1 MKLLKTISAI
11 SAITLPLAVSATS
24 LLEHVETY
32 SEISSEAP
40 ITLSTIDNVQAVSL
54 DNSRKIPQSSNTSL
68 DVNIDDS
75 GSWFNQEAQ
84 AQGYAAFSAES
95 AVEASLAPHR
105 INCKKAFNLK
115 QGNVY
120 SDSITTV
127 GEQHCYIMPLDKKSK
142 VVGQL
147 LAADK
152 ASDFNLYL
160 YQYDKAKKLLA
171 HVDSSEKP
179 AGVIEKTYAVL
190 PQASFILVAELKAG
204 AGGSFNFI
212 GDSFD
217 QFDTFEPNDSGIVSK
232 IPKVN
237 VGQQLIGNLDNPADV
252 DYFAY
257 KLKDTEDSLQLY
269 ITASKEHQIELL
281 NGGSWVTLP
290 HSNSV
295 TLKGVTGATYYL
307 RVLAKPNT
315 TTSPLKNYQIQSSSG
330 FEKFVEYDVWT
341 TDKNLTD
348 LVHYFHT
355 EAKNNLSAGG
365 KIVDASGRPVIGD
378 KMIVSAIINGKQV
391 DKFAKTDN
399 NGKFSVSFDLPRCE
413 DPIIE
418 KEYPSNRGTPRNIW
432 RIKHRNV
439 AEIVSLYHHVKKG
452 KEDTR
457 ELRYIHIC
465 DEDFVRT
472 ITR

>member
-1 MKLLKTISAI
+1 MKLLKTISVI

-24 LLEHVETY
+24 LLEHIETY
-32 SEISSEAP
+32 AEISSEVP

-237 VGQQLIGNLDNPADV
+237 VGRQLIGNLDNPADV
-252 DYFAY
+252 DYFAF
-257 KLKDTEDSLQLY
+257 KLKDNETELRLFVKGS
-269 ITASKEHQIELL
+269 AEHQIEFLHA
-281 NGGSWVTLP
+281 GSWKILP
-290 HSNSV
+290 HKQTV
-295 TLKGVTGATYYL
+295 KVKGAAGATYFL
-307 RVLAKPNT
+307 RALAKPNT
-315 TTSPLKNYQIQSSSG
+315 KPSALNNYQVSSSYG
-330 FEKFVEYDVWT
+330 SIRISSYDLWT

-348 LVHYFHT
+348 LVDYVDT
-355 EAKNNLSAGG
+355 EAHSNLSAKG
-365 KIVDASGRPVIGD
+365 KVTDASGNPVIGEEI
-378 KMIVSAIINGKQV
+378 KVVTIINSKTARRIV
-391 DKFAKTDN
+391 KTDAQGRFN
-399 NGKFSVSFDLPRCE
+399 ASFDLPDCQGYTKT
-413 DPIIE
+413 IV
-418 KEYPSNRGTPRNIW
+418 KASNFGTPRNMW
-432 RIKHRNV
+432 RITYKPSQKVIMAPTDLIHDEEAHREWN
-439 AEIVSLYHHVKKG
+439 
-452 KEDTR
+452 
-457 ELRYIHIC
+457 YIHIC
-465 DEDFVRT
+465 REEFIRR